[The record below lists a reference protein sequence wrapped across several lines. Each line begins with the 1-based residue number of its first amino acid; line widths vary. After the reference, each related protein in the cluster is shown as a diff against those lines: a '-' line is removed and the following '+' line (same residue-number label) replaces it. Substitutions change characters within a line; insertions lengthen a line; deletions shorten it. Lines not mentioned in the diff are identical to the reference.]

1 MSNNQVKS
9 KTKTENMVM
18 CAILTALVIVLQL
31 MGSFI
36 RLGPFSISLVLVPIV
51 IGAAVCGRWAG
62 GWLGLVFGII
72 VLFMDSAAFMA
83 INPLGTIITVIV
95 KGAAAGLLAGIIY
108 SLLAKK
114 NKMLAVIAAAA
125 ICPIVNTGIFLIGC
139 KLFFMDAIIG
149 WGQAAGF
156 ASAGQYIIYG
166 LVGGNFIIEL
176 LINMI
181 LSPVIVRLINYRSS
195 RAN

>member
-72 VLFMDSAAFMA
+72 VLFMDSAVFMA

-95 KGAAAGLLAGIIY
+95 KGAAAGLLAGITY

-139 KLFFMDAIIG
+139 KLFFMNAIIG

-181 LSPVIVRLINYRSS
+181 LSPVIVRLINYRK
-195 RAN
+195 

>member
-95 KGAAAGLLAGIIY
+95 KGAAAGLLAGIAY

-139 KLFFMDAIIG
+139 KLFFMNAIIG

-181 LSPVIVRLINYRSS
+181 LSPVIVRLINYRK
-195 RAN
+195 